1 MSNLQKMNQA
11 ACNFG
16 LEVLQEAQTAL
27 DVALPEQKSKIEEV
41 LSKLKAEFSAQ
52 LSSNKKGRGKKGV
65 VDSAKPAVKR
75 APSAYNIFM
84 GEKMK
89 ELGKDSKLTKS
100 ELMKKVAALWKEKQG
115 K

>member
-1 MSNLQKMNQA
+1 MNHA
-11 ACNFG
+11 ACTFG
-16 LEVLQEAQTAL
+16 LEVLQEAQSAL
-27 DVALPEQKSKIEEV
+27 DQALPDKKDKIEEV

-52 LSSNKKGRGKKGV
+52 LSLNKKGRGKV
-65 VDSAKPAVKR
+65 AAADKPAVKR

-89 ELGKDSKLTKS
+89 ELGKESKLTKS
-100 ELMKKVAALWKEKQG
+100 ELMKKVAALWKEQQAK